1 MYCRNCG
8 SVVNDRAEVCIKC
21 GCHPTNGSSYCQECG
36 AVTNE
41 KQEICVKCGCR
52 LSCFV
57 KAFSNILDDLAIS
70 ENPGV
75 SSNYDFR
82 YLKPYYQA
90 EFTKIQRS
98 NEAYKGK
105 WNWCAFLFGGI
116 WAISKGC
123 WLSFI
128 VALAIS
134 LCTAGIGGVVYWFIL
149 GIRGNYIYYCH
160 YVKHTQRII

>member
-1 MYCRNCG
+1 MAYKISDECVSCG
-8 SVVNDRAEVCIKC
+8 TCESECPVSAISEGDGKYEINPEVCV
-21 GCHPTNGSSYCQECG
+21 E
-36 AVTNE
+36 
-41 KQEICVKCGCR
+41 CGCR
-52 LSCFV
+52 LSGFV
-57 KAFSNILDDLAIS
+57 QASSNILDDLAIS

-75 SSNYDFR
+75 SANYDFR

-123 WLSFI
+123 WLSFV
-128 VALAIS
+128 VALALS
-134 LCTAGIGGVVYWFIL
+134 LCTMGIGGVVYWFIL

>member
-52 LSCFV
+52 LSGFV
-57 KAFSNILDDLAIS
+57 KASSNILDDLAIS

-75 SSNYDFR
+75 SANYDFR
-82 YLKPYYQA
+82 YLKP
-90 EFTKIQRS
+90 
-98 NEAYKGK
+98 
-105 WNWCAFLFGGI
+105 
-116 WAISKGC
+116 
-123 WLSFI
+123 
-128 VALAIS
+128 
-134 LCTAGIGGVVYWFIL
+134 
-149 GIRGNYIYYCH
+149 
-160 YVKHTQRII
+160 

>member
-1 MYCRNCG
+1 MT
-8 SVVNDRAEVCIKC
+8 ND
-21 GCHPTNGSSYCQECG
+21 
-36 AVTNE
+36 

-52 LSCFV
+52 LSGTV
-57 KAFSNILDDLAIS
+57 QASGNILDDLAIS

-75 SSNYDFR
+75 SANYDFR

-134 LCTAGIGGVVYWFIL
+134 LCTSGIGGVVYWFIL